1 MNFQD
6 NLIDF
11 IFINKRRPLTETIK
25 VFYFVHFISC
35 LYFAYTQYD
44 DANSLKEYFMFC
56 CCCLSSLL
64 CN

>member
-44 DANSLKEYFMFC
+44 DANSL
-56 CCCLSSLL
+56 
-64 CN
+64 